1 MDIDDGSIVKWEVS
15 SLNPAEL
22 TVTKAGQS
30 QTVTLS
36 GNSALAEP
44 VVIEDTAP
52 AYIIAHGPLAYW
64 DYYLTNYDDDGNL
77 RVEPAKTT
85 FSLSDDVVSDV
96 PAFYSPD
103 AELCEGDG
111 FGEVKGE
118 AVIMFNYNT
127 DAEKAWFDAI
137 PDNQA
142 QTVQLVSYDGNKT
155 TFNDSLTYVKA
166 AGISH
171 GGGSVGRITVAL
183 GHENFRTNGRYYIR
197 IRSAGHDTALV
208 PTHVVNEQAPT
219 LKLSGSGTVQSG
231 QNVSF
236 EIENMT
242 YGITNPVYGED
253 LSGRILVQR
262 ADRVPHL
269 RGDGGVVRPFQNAGR
284 ARLLFLRRRGKA
296 GKRVFRDRQVHRLQA
311 VLFQMPAEMY

>member
-103 AELCEGDG
+103 AELCEGDR
-111 FGEVKGE
+111 FGEVVGE

-142 QTVQLVSYDGNKT
+142 QTVQLMSYDGNKT
-155 TFNDSLTYVKA
+155 TFNDTRLFKRPWARSDFPGIMEAGMEVPPMTRTEAIKEFFKKA
-166 AGISH
+166 VLPIAIAGLLYCIFKSACIRNGELDLLWLWILCGLPFGIH
-171 GGGSVGRITVAL
+171 RMCVWIVPGGGSL
-183 GHENFRTNGRYYIR
+183 G
-197 IRSAGHDTALV
+197 
-208 PTHVVNEQAPT
+208 
-219 LKLSGSGTVQSG
+219 
-231 QNVSF
+231 
-236 EIENMT
+236 
-242 YGITNPVYGED
+242 
-253 LSGRILVQR
+253 
-262 ADRVPHL
+262 
-269 RGDGGVVRPFQNAGR
+269 GG
-284 ARLLFLRRRGKA
+284 
-296 GKRVFRDRQVHRLQA
+296 A
-311 VLFQMPAEMY
+311 VLFVLNFVIGGIIGGFVLVWRLLVAAWYVPLTIYRLIVGY

>member
-137 PDNQA
+137 PDN
-142 QTVQLVSYDGNKT
+142 
-155 TFNDSLTYVKA
+155 
-166 AGISH
+166 
-171 GGGSVGRITVAL
+171 
-183 GHENFRTNGRYYIR
+183 
-197 IRSAGHDTALV
+197 
-208 PTHVVNEQAPT
+208 
-219 LKLSGSGTVQSG
+219 
-231 QNVSF
+231 
-236 EIENMT
+236 
-242 YGITNPVYGED
+242 
-253 LSGRILVQR
+253 
-262 ADRVPHL
+262 
-269 RGDGGVVRPFQNAGR
+269 
-284 ARLLFLRRRGKA
+284 
-296 GKRVFRDRQVHRLQA
+296 
-311 VLFQMPAEMY
+311 